1 MKKTLFVVAA
11 GFIGLAS
18 AVAGNY
24 RTAYEYANILDTGNY
39 TLKTPFNEADCSV
52 PSQRVCHYTY
62 NAVSPLPSP
71 ISAATLVAAGA
82 IPSTIKAK
90 VQ

>member
-11 GFIGLAS
+11 SFIGLAS
-18 AVAGNY
+18 AVASNY
-24 RTAYEYANILDTGNY
+24 RIAYEYGNVLDTGNY
-39 TLKTPFNEADCSV
+39 TLLSPFNEADCSV

-62 NAVSPLPSP
+62 NAASPLPSP
-71 ISAATLVAAGA
+71 VSAATLMAAGA